1 MNKKRTI
8 IAAIVL
14 LLLFCIGGAVAYFTD
29 TETATNTFTIGDV
42 DIELKEDA
50 WNAANAQDL
59 MPGMTV
65 AKDPTVNNIGPNP
78 AYVFVKVEAPCTTGT
93 GAKELFEY
101 SVDTTKWSEIE
112 TKACTNGTAEHVYLY
127 ASPVQPEGTTGAL
140 FSQVVVTSL
149 DGTEAGLDG
158 DKNMVVTAYAI
169 QSQGL
174 TVSDPATL
182 WSNFS

>member
-65 AKDPTVNNIGPNP
+65 AKDPTVNNVGPNP
-78 AYVFVKVEAPCTTGT
+78 AYVFVKVDAPCTTGD

-101 SVDTTKWSEIE
+101 SVDTTKWTEVE
-112 TKACTNGTAEHVYLY
+112 TAACTDGAAKHVYFY
-127 ASPVQPEGTTGAL
+127 TQPVQPNGTTGAL

-149 DGTEAGLDG
+149 TGNEAGLDG

-174 TVSDPATL
+174 TDTTPSTL